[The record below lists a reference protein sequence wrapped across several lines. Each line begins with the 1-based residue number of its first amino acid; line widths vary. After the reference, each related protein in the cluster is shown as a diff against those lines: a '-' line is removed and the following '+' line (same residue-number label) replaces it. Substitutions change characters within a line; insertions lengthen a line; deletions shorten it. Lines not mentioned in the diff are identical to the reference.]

1 MLEARNNPES
11 YVNTRDIIMTARA
24 IRGGMDPVRAIEM
37 GISYK
42 YDDFESAITLSA
54 NLQYGRA
61 TQGQGGTNG

>member
-1 MLEARNNPES
+1 
-11 YVNTRDIIMTARA
+11 MTARA

-61 TQGQGGTNG
+61 TQEQGGTNG